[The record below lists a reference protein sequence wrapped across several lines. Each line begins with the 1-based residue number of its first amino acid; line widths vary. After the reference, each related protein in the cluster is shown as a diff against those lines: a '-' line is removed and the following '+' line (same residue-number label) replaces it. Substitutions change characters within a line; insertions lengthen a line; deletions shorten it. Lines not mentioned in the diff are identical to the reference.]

1 MSAAALP
8 DRSSAVV
15 VVGGGSAG
23 FAAAVAAVQA
33 GAPSVAIIEKGSESQ
48 VGGNARYSHTGF
60 RFVHSGLDEIREFI
74 PDVADEDLARM
85 RVRAYTREDYRQ
97 DLSRVTLNRIDPSLA
112 AVLVD
117 GSNDALHWLLG
128 LGIKWEA
135 HGGVEI
141 DGLRYFEAGAMLCPQ
156 GGGLGQIARWQELA
170 KELDIP
176 VHYDSRVCRIYG
188 NDRAVTG
195 IRVSAPGGEYDF
207 MADAVILSSGGY
219 QASAEK
225 RARYLGPNA
234 DLMKVRGSRHNTG
247 EVLEMALALG
257 AAAAG
262 QWHGAHATPVDRN
275 ASEVESSNRA
285 NRYSYPYGIT
295 VNSQGL
301 RFFDEGEDELAY
313 TYAKT
318 GWAVLEQ
325 PGGVAYQIFDQKSI
339 KLLNKRYVHGEPI
352 SAASVAELA
361 RNLGIEPAVLTRTVD
376 EFNAAVPEG
385 VAFDPTKPDGRRT
398 SGLSLD
404 KTNWALRIDEP
415 PYVSYPVTAGITF
428 SFGGLEV
435 DRSAQVLSTAGVP
448 IRGLYATGD
457 ILGLFYHN
465 YPSCS
470 GQTRNTVFGRL
481 ASGRAVEQ
489 LTTKSIIV

>member
-1 MSAAALP
+1 MPPCASCANNPNRSHPLALPVSAFTSGRGATPVRKPKDRFMSAAALP

-176 VHYDSRVCRIYG
+176 VHYD
-188 NDRAVTG
+188 
-195 IRVSAPGGEYDF
+195 
-207 MADAVILSSGGY
+207 
-219 QASAEK
+219 
-225 RARYLGPNA
+225 
-234 DLMKVRGSRHNTG
+234 
-247 EVLEMALALG
+247 
-257 AAAAG
+257 
-262 QWHGAHATPVDRN
+262 
-275 ASEVESSNRA
+275 
-285 NRYSYPYGIT
+285 
-295 VNSQGL
+295 
-301 RFFDEGEDELAY
+301 
-313 TYAKT
+313 
-318 GWAVLEQ
+318 
-325 PGGVAYQIFDQKSI
+325 
-339 KLLNKRYVHGEPI
+339 
-352 SAASVAELA
+352 
-361 RNLGIEPAVLTRTVD
+361 
-376 EFNAAVPEG
+376 
-385 VAFDPTKPDGRRT
+385 
-398 SGLSLD
+398 
-404 KTNWALRIDEP
+404 
-415 PYVSYPVTAGITF
+415 
-428 SFGGLEV
+428 
-435 DRSAQVLSTAGVP
+435 
-448 IRGLYATGD
+448 
-457 ILGLFYHN
+457 
-465 YPSCS
+465 
-470 GQTRNTVFGRL
+470 
-481 ASGRAVEQ
+481 
-489 LTTKSIIV
+489 